1 VAGNN
6 VYELAH
12 DTTGKESLDSR
23 HQIKE
28 GNVDDSGEKKGNSV
42 VRATISGEQQKIADS
57 ECTEIQSNSED
68 GMCCEA
74 F

>member
-6 VYELAH
+6 VYVLAH

-28 GNVDDSGEKKGNSV
+28 GNVNDSGEKKREQRRGGNDL
-42 VRATISGEQQKIADS
+42 R
-57 ECTEIQSNSED
+57 
-68 GMCCEA
+68 
-74 F
+74 

>member
-6 VYELAH
+6 VYVLAH

-28 GNVDDSGEKKGNSV
+28 GNVDDSGEKKREQRRGGNDL
-42 VRATISGEQQKIADS
+42 R
-57 ECTEIQSNSED
+57 
-68 GMCCEA
+68 
-74 F
+74 